1 MSVATDPKIEQNV
14 DSDDGFDKAFEEFA
28 AAKSGQ
34 APAPKEPEEDGEPEG
49 NGPEGEAAT
58 PEGETSPKA
67 AEPETPTDDATSGE
81 AKADGGTQPPED
93 QAPDPFATLPD
104 DVRAKIAEIEKERDD
119 ARHRASSDANRVAA
133 LSRKLQQLQTPA
145 PSATAPEAEKS
156 EAQKAL
162 DDKIKQLREDYG
174 DIADPLVELI
184 EQQRQELSTV
194 RTVLTGL
201 SEERQAQV
209 IAAETQA
216 LEARHPDWRNIAQSP
231 DFAQWLAIQPPN
243 IQGLA
248 ESWDARETSV
258 VLTLFKSE
266 KAETT
271 GQGSQKPAATDTKPD
286 AATGAR
292 RSQQLEGSRDTRSR
306 PAPAASEAPDDFD
319 AAFEFFR
326 KKREAQVAS
335 ARR

>member
-1 MSVATDPKIEQNV
+1 MQVATDPNLEQNA
-14 DSDDGFDKAFEEFA
+14 DSDDEFDKHFKEFA
-28 AAKSGQ
+28 DAKDTGS
-34 APAPKEPEEDGEPEG
+34 PPPEDDEEPGEPEG
-49 NGPEGEAAT
+49 NGPEGDEATPAEPAAT
-58 PEGETSPKA
+58 
-67 AEPETPTDDATSGE
+67 EPPPTDDATSGE
-81 AKADGGTQPPED
+81 AKPEGGDKPPKE
-93 QAPDPFATLPD
+93 QAPDPFANLPD
-104 DVRAKIAEIEKERDD
+104 DVRAAIAAIEKDRDD

-133 LSRKLQQLQTPA
+133 LSRKLNELQSSTASAPA
-145 PSATAPEAEKS
+145 PAAEKT

-162 DDKIKQLREDYG
+162 DDKITQLREDYG
-174 DIADPLVELI
+174 DIADPLIELI
-184 EQQRQELSTV
+184 ETQRQELNTV

-201 SEERQAQV
+201 SDERREQV
-209 IAAETQA
+209 IAQETQA
-216 LEARHPDWRNIAQSP
+216 LAARHPDWQEVAKSP
-231 DFAQWLAIQPPN
+231 DFQSWLQIQPPN

-266 KAETT
+266 KVEAT
-271 GQGSQKPAATDTKPD
+271 GQGTATVATPKPD

-326 KKREAQVAS
+326 QKRERQQMAAQ
-335 ARR
+335 RR